1 MKYAAVVFDIDNTL
15 YDYDAAHKVAFRA
28 LTAYASEAFGLAPER
43 FEELHGRTYAQ
54 QKRLCGEN
62 CAAIHN
68 RLIRFQMMLEAI
80 GQPIAFAPTMSSI
93 YWSGLIGAMTPS
105 PGLIGLMPRLKAMGL
120 KVGVGT
126 NMTADIQFAKLE
138 RLGVLRDVD
147 FMVSSEEI
155 NAEKPDRRL
164 FDRCV
169 EKAGCRADACVY
181 VGDSLQ
187 KDVFGAENAGLRA
200 VWFRPVADGAALPK
214 DVACITS
221 LGHLPDLL
229 ASIS

>member
-1 MKYAAVVFDIDNTL
+1 
-15 YDYDAAHKVAFRA
+15 
-28 LTAYASEAFGLAPER
+28 
-43 FEELHGRTYAQ
+43 
-54 QKRLCGEN
+54 
-62 CAAIHN
+62 
-68 RLIRFQMMLEAI
+68 
-80 GQPIAFAPTMSSI
+80 
-93 YWSGLIGAMTPS
+93 MTPS

-138 RLGVLRDVD
+138 RLGVLHDVD

-200 VWFRPVADGAALPK
+200 VWFRPVADGAAPPK